1 MLARLNNQGAAA
13 DGLTLSLP
21 IHDFESSLASPSKIN
36 FQPKTT
42 PSVRKT
48 KNMARKIKNKIRA
61 TLPNATD
68 VRLKPKRP
76 TKIEIRKKISAHLS
90 ICIPH

>member
-1 MLARLNNQGAAA
+1 MLARLNNQGAVA
-13 DGLTLSLP
+13 DGLKLSLP
-21 IHDFESSLASPSKIN
+21 IRDFESSLAAVKKIN

-48 KNMARKIKNKIRA
+48 KNMARKIKNKIRV

-76 TKIEIRKKISAHLS
+76 VKIARVNRGRSQGNS
-90 ICIPH
+90 